1 MTSSPAPGGP
11 PTTGFVMGVD
21 QALREAYIDA
31 RLARDWHAHGHVWA
45 RTSIHGIEVALE
57 PLEAYEGRW
66 VIEVGGGCKCG
77 VTARWLWSCWRAK
90 RMCVCVCEG
99 GGRMAHG

>member
-1 MTSSPAPGGP
+1 MRVGGAGLLLTSSPAPGGP

-66 VIEVGGGCKCG
+66 VIEEGGGCK
-77 VTARWLWSCWRAK
+77 
-90 RMCVCVCEG
+90 
-99 GGRMAHG
+99 